1 MVHHLLFDLDDT
13 LWDCAGNSVISLRRL
28 YDSHQLGKH
37 FKSFEAFN
45 ERYQAINHALW
56 AGMPGNGLTVPEVR
70 VKRFIMTLEEAGVQ
84 DPAFGEK
91 LNDDYL
97 LLMINCPATM
107 PYATEVLDKLS
118 TKYQI
123 EIVTNGMAL
132 TQKGKLKASGLDKY
146 VAHLFPS
153 AEMGEMKPLPCYFE
167 KVLAGLGC
175 DKSEC
180 IVIGD
185 NPQTDIQGAQNFGIE
200 AIWYNWQKADTS
212 ICPNTK
218 TIYDLRELIEILM

>member
-1 MVHHLLFDLDDT
+1 MVRHLLFDLDDT

-28 YDSHQLGKH
+28 FDRHQLGNY
-37 FKSFEAFN
+37 FKTFEYFN
-45 ERYQAINHALW
+45 ERYQAINHMLW
-56 AGMPGNGLTVPEVR
+56 AGLPDNGLTVPEVR
-70 VKRFIMTLEEAGVQ
+70 VKRFIMTLSEAGMQ
-84 DPAFGEK
+84 DTSFGEK

-97 LLMINCPATM
+97 TLMINCPATM

-132 TQKGKLKASGLDKY
+132 TQRGKLKASGLDKY
-146 VAHLFPS
+146 VKHLFPS
-153 AEMGEMKPLPCYFE
+153 AEMGEMKPKPGYFE
-167 KVLAGLGC
+167 KVLATLGC
-175 DKSEC
+175 GKDEC

-200 AIWYNWQKADTS
+200 AIWYNWQKADAD
-212 ICPNTK
+212 ICPNTR
-218 TIYDLRELIEILM
+218 TISDLRELIEILM